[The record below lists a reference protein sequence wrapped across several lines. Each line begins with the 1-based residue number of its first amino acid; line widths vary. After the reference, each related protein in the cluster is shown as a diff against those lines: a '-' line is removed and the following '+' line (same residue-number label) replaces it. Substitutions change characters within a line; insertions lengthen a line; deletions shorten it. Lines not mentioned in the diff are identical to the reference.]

1 MKKYKLY
8 KLQTYFNDYSCF
20 LEKKYEH
27 YSNSIKHKAL
37 YEQKW
42 KPFDLNKFKVP
53 EFELLPS
60 DNKKRNYQFDIS
72 SPSSPFYIF
81 SEKAVEALKDILEP
95 RGQFLP
101 IITPSK
107 RKKYIG
113 YYPTNPVI
121 NMIDVKKSGME
132 KEDLETFG
140 VRNINDLY
148 LKQEAELDD
157 YIICFSEERLCV
169 LVTEKFRKRVEEAGL
184 EGFDFIY
191 SDYEITLL

>member
-20 LEKKYEH
+20 LEKNYEH

-37 YEQKW
+37 YEQNW

-157 YIICFSEERLCV
+157 YIICFSEDRAKV
-169 LVTEKFRKRVEEAGL
+169 FVTEKFRNEVEQAGL
-184 EGFDFIY
+184 KGFDFIY
-191 SDYEITLL
+191 TKVEITVL

>member
-20 LEKKYEH
+20 LEKNYER

-37 YEQKW
+37 YEQNW

-113 YYPTNPVI
+113 YYPTKPLV
-121 NMIDVKKSGME
+121 NMIDIEKSGMDN
-132 KEDLETFG
+132 KYLETFG
-140 VRNINDLY
+140 IKEINKLH
-148 LKQEAELDD
+148 LKQNAELDD
-157 YIICFSEERLCV
+157 YIICFSEDRV
-169 LVTEKFRKRVEEAGL
+169 KVFVTEKFRNEVEQAGL
-184 EGFDFIY
+184 KGFDFIY
-191 SDYEITLL
+191 TKVEITVL

>member
-1 MKKYKLY
+1 MKKYKVH

-20 LEKKYEH
+20 LEKNYNH

-37 YEQKW
+37 YEQNW

-107 RKKYIG
+107 RKKYLG
-113 YYPTNPVI
+113 YYPTNPLK
-121 NMIDVKKSGME
+121 NMIDLEKSNINKEELENFGIREINNIHIKSGAIIDE
-132 KEDLETFG
+132 
-140 VRNINDLY
+140 
-148 LKQEAELDD
+148 
-157 YIICFSEERLCV
+157 YIICFSEARGCV
-169 LVTEKFRKRVEEAGL
+169 LITEKFKKRVEEAGL
-184 EGFDFIY
+184 EGFDFVY
-191 SDYEITLL
+191 SDYEITML

>member
-20 LEKKYEH
+20 LEKNYEH

-157 YIICFSEERLCV
+157 YIICFSEDRAKV
-169 LVTEKFRKRVEEAGL
+169 FVTEKFRNEVEQSGL
-184 EGFDFIY
+184 KGFDFIY
-191 SDYEITLL
+191 TKVEITVL